1 MFISCFACTDSDQD
15 HPNGPSLTKKNQESA
30 IKIESDSSD
39 DELNGP
45 CSNTDAPS
53 FTLLLNEANKIYLV
67 RPLFELIIYVK
78 L

>member
-15 HPNGPSLTKKNQESA
+15 HPNGASLPKGNQESA
-30 IKIESDSSD
+30 VKIESDSSD
-39 DELNGP
+39 DELKDS

-67 RPLFELIIYVK
+67 SI
-78 L
+78 